1 MSSESE
7 NEHFVEL
14 SDSKMKPSGSKNKII
29 SKRSIEKTAE
39 KKPIKKKQMKM
50 NASYREN
57 IGDRLRSEEYDEEID
72 NSLTFRQGDGLI
84 TIKTCF
90 EEKPTDYWV
99 LTHYKCS
106 NIENVPVK
114 DR

>member
-1 MSSESE
+1 
-7 NEHFVEL
+7 
-14 SDSKMKPSGSKNKII
+14 
-29 SKRSIEKTAE
+29 
-39 KKPIKKKQMKM
+39 
-50 NASYREN
+50 
-57 IGDRLRSEEYDEEID
+57 LRSEEYDEEID

-84 TIKTCF
+84 SIKTCF